1 MRLADN
7 LPRGWEQS
15 TGTDLVRPLLQSGG
29 GKEKEGDVFQD
40 PDSDGDD
47 EHSQCGENDDSDLEA
62 EEEDSDAND
71 SDTKDPDWVFYF
83 VLDHTK
89 NRFKKVDVDYDLKA
103 LRKGLPKIK

>member
-1 MRLADN
+1 MRLADK
-7 LPRGWEQS
+7 LPSVWEQS

-47 EHSQCGENDDSDLEA
+47 EDSECGENDDSDLEA

-71 SDTKDPDWVFYF
+71 SDAKDPDWVFNHIIY
-83 VLDHTK
+83 HTK
-89 NRFKKVDVDYDLKA
+89 QNFKKNGDGYNLKT
-103 LRKGLPKIK
+103 LRKAFRKS